1 MNAAT
6 KASLLPR
13 PLPQSVPR
21 RDPTAAIPFLSVVIV
36 NHCRWNE
43 TAQLLEQL
51 ESTAAFRRGQA
62 EVMIV
67 DNHSP
72 AHPLASRLRR
82 RPGVSLRRWGRN
94 HGFAKAANEGC
105 RLSRGEWFLLLNPD
119 VTLPTEFLEA
129 VVRRA
134 ENLARE
140 ERRVGIVGFG
150 LRNED
155 GSVQGSTGPFP
166 SLISTITRLALPRA
180 RRKYHWTPPTGWA
193 SVPWVSGCCL
203 LARAECFRDLGGF
216 DESFFLYYEDV
227 DLCRRAAER
236 GWIVAQD
243 PAIHVTHH
251 NPLHCREVPPH
262 LRLFTRHSLLAY
274 GSKHWPRWQLH
285 VLAGLV
291 GAEAW
296 FQRQAAWHRGRA
308 DNAQVFGQLQALTR
322 EMVEGRTTAA
332 RNRLNRIV
340 RQEEKQRAG

>member
-6 KASLLPR
+6 TASLLPR
-13 PLPQSVPR
+13 PLPQSVPPR
-21 RDPTAAIPFLSVVIV
+21 EQSAAVPFLSVVIV
-36 NHCRWNE
+36 NHCRWSE
-43 TAQLLEQL
+43 TAQLVEQI
-51 ESTAAFRRGQA
+51 ESSSAFRRGQA

-72 AHPLASRLRR
+72 AHPLASRFRR

-119 VTLPTEFLEA
+119 VTMSAGFLEA

-134 ENLARE
+134 EELSRE
-140 ERRVGIVGFG
+140 EPRVGIVGFG

-155 GSVQGSTGPFP
+155 GSLQRSAGPFP
-166 SLISTITRLALPRA
+166 SLMGTIARLALPRA
-180 RRKYHWTPPTGWA
+180 RRKYHWNSPAGWA

-203 LARAECFRDLGGF
+203 LARGECFRDLGGF
-216 DESFFLYYEDV
+216 DEDFFLYYEDV
-227 DLCRRAAER
+227 DLCRRAAEH
-236 GWIVAQD
+236 GWIVCHD
-243 PAIHVTHH
+243 PAIRVTHH
-251 NPLHCREVPPH
+251 NPLHRRDVPPH

-291 GAEAW
+291 RAEAW
-296 FQRQAAWHRGRA
+296 FQRQAARHRGRA
-308 DNAQVFGQLQALTR
+308 DNAEVFGQLQILTD
-322 EMVEGRTTAA
+322 EMVEGKTAA
-332 RNRLNRIV
+332 ARKRLNRIV
-340 RQEEKQRAG
+340 RLEEKQRVG